1 MSPIVLRAGA
11 NRMIPTPR
19 LGALALAL
27 LLGLGLAA
35 PAVGRA
41 QEPLPPPPLPPTDD
55 LTRDLP
61 PPVLKPGAR
70 TPAPA
75 QRREDQ
81 ARPATRPFSASDVPP
96 APPGTIGE
104 GPLTAAGSIGAPLH
118 PDERRDNWRY
128 SLSSGVVGR
137 FGGIQ
142 LHSDVPN
149 SGVLLYL
156 GGQADG
162 AWTEEG
168 RAARLRLRLFTGGE
182 RIVFIPSDGEVEAS
196 YMIGR
201 REFRFVLGR
210 AEVARYTGLAVQT
223 LVQLATLPS
232 VEGSFP
238 VAGDKA
244 RLFYAVAPVELAYV
258 WYFEKHHMAGDLGVA
273 SETSRPDAATAARVR
288 ATFNVPPAVLLSVEG
303 ELLKFWGSVDMLTA
317 AEASAGVALLD
328 RSVLLNVSLRWE
340 GYTRRD
346 NAPGGPAVS
355 ADQFL
360 GMAAAT
366 LVF

>member
-1 MSPIVLRAGA
+1 MPRPAG
-11 NRMIPTPR
+11 
-19 LGALALAL
+19 LGHLPALGLALALAT
-27 LLGLGLAA
+27 
-35 PAVGRA
+35 PAWAGA
-41 QEPLPPPPLPPTDD
+41 QEVLPPPPLPPSDE

-61 PPVLKPGAR
+61 PPTVRPAPR
-70 TPAPA
+70 TPARRDEPPRPVPA
-75 QRREDQ
+75 T
-81 ARPATRPFSASDVPP
+81 ARPYAAATEPP
-96 APPGTIGE
+96 PRGTIGE

-118 PDERRDNWRY
+118 PDELRDNWRY
-128 SLSSGVVGR
+128 SLASGVIGR

-142 LHSDVPN
+142 ISDTKAN
-149 SGVLLYL
+149 SSVLLYF

-162 AWTEEG
+162 VWTEEG
-168 RAARLRLRLFTGGE
+168 RAARLRLRLLTGGE
-182 RIVFIPSDGEVEAS
+182 QIVFIPSDGEIEAA
-196 YMIGR
+196 YMLGR

-210 AEVARYTGLAVQT
+210 AEVARYTGLAIQS

-238 VAGDKA
+238 VAADKV
-244 RLFYAVAPVELAYV
+244 RVFYAVAPVELAYV
-258 WYFEKHHMAGDLGVA
+258 WYAGDRHLLRSKTGTSA
-273 SETSRPDAATAARVR
+273 ETERPDAATAARLR
-288 ATFNVPPAVLLSVEG
+288 LTFNVPPAVLLSLEG

-328 RSVLLNVSLRWE
+328 RTVLLNIALRWE
-340 GYTRRD
+340 GYTRRA
-346 NAPGGPAVS
+346 NLPGAPAAS